1 MNIISA
7 VLQIG
12 AVVFAIVATMAFNWA
27 EAQVIEERNEQM
39 VEPDLSDCP
48 PFLDE

>member
-1 MNIISA
+1 MNTISA

-12 AVVFAIVATMAFNWA
+12 AVVYAVVMTILFNIA
-27 EAQVIEERNEQM
+27 EAKARDDQRAAMPEI
-39 VEPDLSDCP
+39 DLSDVP

>member
-12 AVVFAIVATMAFNWA
+12 AVVFAIVMTIMFNLA
-27 EAQVIEERNEQM
+27 EQKSRETRRAAQP
-39 VEPDLSDCP
+39 EPDLSDLP